1 MSAADDAAKR
11 LLDLERILAQS
22 RTSESVGGGD
32 VDPVTLH
39 MADVPTERIRRFT
52 TELQS
57 ANGDRDE
64 IAAVTMRLLLNDY
77 TTAVAHLRAVA
88 RISVARIESALEPIR
103 ECQKF
108 LRREEK
114 IEMKKRAAVDDH
126 PAES

>member
-22 RTSESVGGGD
+22 KTSEPASGGD

-39 MADVPTERIRRFT
+39 MADVPVERIRRFT
-52 TELQS
+52 AELQS
-57 ANGDRDE
+57 ANGDGDE

-77 TTAVAHLRAVA
+77 ANAVAHLRAVA

-103 ECQKF
+103 DCQKF

-114 IEMKKRAAVDDH
+114 LAMKKRAAVDDQST
-126 PAES
+126 ES